1 MSRKRKAVRFSLAF
15 LFGLPISSALAQVQT
30 LPDTVVSATGFATP
44 REQIGNS
51 VTVITDEQ
59 IQRDQLRTVPD
70 ALKTVPGLNV
80 VQSGG
85 VGTQT
90 SIFIRGT
97 NSNHVKVLIDGI
109 DVSDPSNPTNSFDFG
124 TLNTADIERI
134 EVLRGPQSG
143 LYGSD
148 AIGGVIS
155 ITTKKGS
162 GPAQWNAMAEGGS
175 FGTFNQSMS
184 VRGGTDNSN
193 YAFSV
198 SHLRSTS
205 TPVTPLNLL
214 APGQKRINDFYD
226 NMTYSGRYGVDLSD
240 IFGLNFVGRYTDA
253 ARHFTLSDFCDP
265 ITFVCSINNNQSSS
279 RNHEFYGNADAVWRL
294 MDGRFNNHVGIN
306 VTDIQRHATDPDA
319 PLGFLPVF
327 TQFNGARTTY
337 YWKSDFQ
344 IMQGQKLLAGVE
356 RAFDTA
362 RFNDLSGNTLRPR
375 NGNTGAY
382 VELHSSITD
391 RLFVTSN
398 FRHDENDAFGGHNTW
413 RIAPAYL
420 IPETGTKLKASYG
433 TGFKAPTLFQLFSPF
448 FPDGGN
454 PNLKPE
460 QSEGYDFGFE
470 QSLLDKRLQFGVTY
484 FHNDVKDLI
493 SFTPTP
499 DPNNPG
505 QTVFALENVNRA
517 KVHGIEAFIA
527 AQITHQFQI
536 RADYTRTISRDLAS
550 GNELLRR
557 PSDKTSVSAVWQP
570 TNKWTLSATALWV
583 SNWLDVTRLD
593 FITKPAPSYHLINL
607 AANYEVNDHLTVFG
621 RIDNLLD
628 QHYQSP
634 IGFEHTGLAVYGGIR
649 VKN

>member
-1 MSRKRKAVRFSLAF
+1 MSRKRIAARLSFF
-15 LFGLPISSALAQVQT
+15 LLGLPISSALAQVQT
-30 LPDTVVSATGFATP
+30 LPDTVVSATAFPTP
-44 REQIGNS
+44 SEQIGSS
-51 VTVITDEQ
+51 VSVITSEQ
-59 IQRDQLRTVPD
+59 IERDQLRTVPD
-70 ALKTVPGLNV
+70 ALRTVPGLNV
-80 VQSGG
+80 VSNGA

-109 DVSDPSNPTNSFDFG
+109 DVSDPSNPNNTFDFG
-124 TLNTADIERI
+124 TLATSDIERI

-162 GPAQWNAMAEGGS
+162 GPAQWNAWAEGGS
-175 FGTFNQSMS
+175 FGTFNQSVG

-193 YAFSV
+193 YAFNV
-198 SHLRSTS
+198 THLQSTS

-214 APGQKRINDFYD
+214 APGQKRINDYYD
-226 NMTYSGRYGVDLSD
+226 NWTYSGRYGLDLSD
-240 IFGLNFVGRYTDA
+240 TFGLNFVGRYTDA
-253 ARHFTLSDFCDP
+253 ARHFMLSDFCDP
-265 ITFVCSINNNQSSS
+265 ITFVCSINNDQSST
-279 RNHEFYGNADAVWRL
+279 RNHEFYGNADAVWKL
-294 MDGRFNNHVGIN
+294 LDGRFNNHVGIN
-306 VTDIQRHATDPDA
+306 VTDIQRRANDPDA
-319 PLGFLPVF
+319 PLGFLPHF
-327 TQFNGARTTY
+327 TQFNGARTRY
-337 YWKSDFQ
+337 YWKADLELAK
-344 IMQGQKLLAGVE
+344 GQTLLTGVE
-356 RAFDTA
+356 RDFETA
-362 RFNDLSGNTLRPR
+362 RFNDLSGDTMRPR

-382 VELHSSITD
+382 IELHSALTD

-413 RIAPAYL
+413 RVAPAFL

-484 FHNDVKDLI
+484 FNNNVKDLI
-493 SFTPTP
+493 SFAPTP

-505 QTVFALENVNRA
+505 QTVFALQNVSAA
-517 KVHGIEAFIA
+517 KIHGIEAFIA
-527 AQITHQFQI
+527 AQVTNQLQV
-536 RADYTRTISRDLAS
+536 RADYTRTITRDLTTET
-550 GNELLRR
+550 ELLRR
-557 PSDKTSVSAVWQP
+557 PSDKTSVSVVWQP
-570 TNKWTLSATALWV
+570 TSKWNISATALWV
-583 SNWLDVTRLD
+583 SNWLDVGRLD
-593 FITKPAPSYHLINL
+593 FAREFAPNYKVINL
-607 AANYEVNDHLTVFG
+607 AVNYDVNPHLTVFG

-628 QHYQSP
+628 QHYQNP
-634 IGFEHTGLAVYGGIR
+634 IGYEHAGLAVYGGIR
-649 VKN
+649 VRN